1 VLEQRGKDER
11 ASQGGWGSDFWPG
24 GRQLLEGAAFR
35 AGLMRWGAAGSEIG
49 VGGRRPGARGLEWR
63 LERRGGVRDRES
75 RGDDDPTAQPL
86 SKPKKYQSQLYF
98 PYLDCCFLRNRT
110 RAYFRRLKKSQ
121 NFEESRRILLVFT
134 WSVLLLAM

>member
-49 VGGRRPGARGLEWR
+49 VGGRRPGARGLER
-63 LERRGGVRDRES
+63 RVERRGGGAERVEDGTTTQSPNRCRN
-75 RGDDDPTAQPL
+75 L
-86 SKPKKYQSQLYF
+86 KKYQSELYF